1 MPIEID
7 FPGPVDT
14 AIQSAYLGGLGQ
26 YRQSE
31 RDKLRKHRLALAQLA
46 EQRRQANMQ
55 AATAQMDSQNRWGRQ
70 MAAFQQNQQLAQ
82 DAHQRK
88 LQQDNVRHQLD
99 MKLAGFELTEPQRIE
114 VERHKRILS
123 DLDGPAGQNLQPRER
138 EEVRRNS
145 LSKIWDVSDGIT
157 PEQKKLDA
165 NQRLQQILIKPGTA
179 GYYPNGDPIQG
190 TVYVDQNGITHFNE
204 IGKGGSGGV
213 DKPPSLGARP
223 YRRDSIKKKKTKKV
237 GAHTFEPDEGLIT
250 TQMYYEDTLN
260 SAGGGFPGEDDPAW
274 REKPLQDFISASWEL
289 LDYDKEG
296 AKAVYDKDV
305 SDWEQDQ
312 DEVLDQYKEHA
323 KNKWD
328 RDNTSSGEKTDVKAK
343 APLNPYPAM
352 NDDELL
358 KDMETNAAADPDGPE
373 HDRQAAKLLGKYERL
388 VEPNVPNVLREG
400 ARPAYIPSWS
410 TGSAA
415 IDIVVPGE
423 EPAGAP
429 DPTGGIDPAAG
440 GGPPATTGVPIDGID
455 PAAGGGPPAAGPA
468 GPPVEPPEITEE
480 LMLSTPMGGT
490 ASLPAVVSERVD
502 KHRGDLFNAYIVDDS
517 LTSDDVP
524 NIIPSVEQLA
534 GIEDITNNDIAASA
548 GRIAGVRDAYEAH
561 LDELTKKGYGASPER
576 TRIEA
581 VKDYL
586 HEKAVN
592 YHKFATELL
601 EAEEAAGGGDDDLSA
616 VTPDVSLDP
625 VATMIAQA
633 AGGA

>member
-46 EQRRQANMQ
+46 EHRRQANMR

-223 YRRDSIKKKKTKKV
+223 YRRDSIKKKKTK
-237 GAHTFEPDEGLIT
+237 T
-250 TQMYYEDTLN
+250 
-260 SAGGGFPGEDDPAW
+260 
-274 REKPLQDFISASWEL
+274 
-289 LDYDKEG
+289 
-296 AKAVYDKDV
+296 
-305 SDWEQDQ
+305 
-312 DEVLDQYKEHA
+312 
-323 KNKWD
+323 
-328 RDNTSSGEKTDVKAK
+328 
-343 APLNPYPAM
+343 
-352 NDDELL
+352 
-358 KDMETNAAADPDGPE
+358 
-373 HDRQAAKLLGKYERL
+373 
-388 VEPNVPNVLREG
+388 
-400 ARPAYIPSWS
+400 
-410 TGSAA
+410 
-415 IDIVVPGE
+415 
-423 EPAGAP
+423 
-429 DPTGGIDPAAG
+429 
-440 GGPPATTGVPIDGID
+440 
-455 PAAGGGPPAAGPA
+455 
-468 GPPVEPPEITEE
+468 
-480 LMLSTPMGGT
+480 
-490 ASLPAVVSERVD
+490 
-502 KHRGDLFNAYIVDDS
+502 
-517 LTSDDVP
+517 
-524 NIIPSVEQLA
+524 
-534 GIEDITNNDIAASA
+534 
-548 GRIAGVRDAYEAH
+548 
-561 LDELTKKGYGASPER
+561 
-576 TRIEA
+576 
-581 VKDYL
+581 
-586 HEKAVN
+586 
-592 YHKFATELL
+592 
-601 EAEEAAGGGDDDLSA
+601 
-616 VTPDVSLDP
+616 
-625 VATMIAQA
+625 
-633 AGGA
+633 